1 MVGPNIIVN
10 EVTAEKW
17 VYGGD
22 SLARVE
28 GQVVLTPYLLPG
40 ETARVEAVQ
49 EKPGL
54 VRAVARDIV
63 APSPHR
69 VEPPCPYFYR
79 CGGCH
84 YQHAEYSFQVE
95 QKAAILREQLRRV
108 GRIQYDG
115 AIGTVSGEPFGY
127 RNRTQF
133 HIDGGRIGYYGEGS
147 HELVEIDHCPISS
160 PKINEVLGE
169 LVQMAGDSRWPKF
182 LRVLE
187 VFTNE
192 TDVVLNVV
200 ESGQPVSRRFFEWCE
215 DRMPGSSG
223 GSLEYAAA
231 GQTFRISHNS
241 FFQVNRFLV
250 DALVE
255 SAVGHAS
262 GGTAYDLYAGAGLFS
277 VALARGFERVVA
289 VESGTSA
296 VRDLQFNAE
305 RAGMA
310 VEVEQA
316 NVEAFL
322 PGLHKAPDL
331 VVADPPRAGLGKSVT
346 RELARLQAAR
356 VVIVSCDPATLARDL
371 AVLLSAGY
379 TIEGITMLDLF
390 PQTYHLEAVV
400 RLRLQ

>member
-1 MVGPNIIVN
+1 MLMVGPNLIVN

-49 EKPGL
+49 DKPGL
-54 VRAVARDIV
+54 VRAIARDIV
-63 APSPHR
+63 TPAPR
-69 VEPPCPYFYR
+69 TGGAAPCPYFYR

-84 YQHAEYSFQVE
+84 YQHAEYEFQVE

-115 AIGTVSGEPFGY
+115 EIATISARAVRISQPDAVSHRRRPHRLLRRGIARVGRDRSLSDLVAEDQRGAAGTWCRWQAI
-127 RNRTQF
+127 
-133 HIDGGRIGYYGEGS
+133 
-147 HELVEIDHCPISS
+147 
-160 PKINEVLGE
+160 
-169 LVQMAGDSRWPKF
+169 ARWPKF

-215 DRMPGSSG
+215 ERMPGSSR

-255 SAVGHAS
+255 SATGDAS

-277 VALARGFERVVA
+277 VVLARRIRACGGGGVGDERGA
-289 VESGTSA
+289 GSA
-296 VRDLQFNAE
+296 VQCGARGSGGGSGAGECGSVPAGVAQGSGL
-305 RAGMA
+305 RAGG
-310 VEVEQA
+310 
-316 NVEAFL
+316 
-322 PGLHKAPDL
+322 P
-331 VVADPPRAGLGKSVT
+331 
-346 RELARLQAAR
+346 AACGVGEDR
-356 VVIVSCDPATLARDL
+356 
-371 AVLLSAGY
+371 
-379 TIEGITMLDLF
+379 
-390 PQTYHLEAVV
+390 
-400 RLRLQ
+400 